1 MIFNVLLPI
10 LATSQAALAATN
22 IPYDV
27 FSYHGRSLIENAHA
41 SKRSN
46 FPGKHVAL
54 SQALQG
60 KLPNTTI
67 NSTTGSPVG
76 ILGAGMAG
84 LYTALIL
91 DDLGIPYEMLEASS
105 THVGGRIYTYQFDPS
120 KEFEYYASRLSV

>member
-22 IPYDV
+22 IPYDTHA
-27 FSYHGRSLIENAHA
+27 YYGRSLIETKHA
-41 SKRSN
+41 SQKSN
-46 FPGKHVAL
+46 LPTKHVAL

-60 KLPNTTI
+60 KLPNTTC
-67 NSTTGSPVG
+67 NSTTDSPIG

-91 DDLGIPYEMLEASS
+91 DDLGIPYEILEAD
-105 THVGGRIYTYQFDPS
+105 TTRIGGRIYTHQFDPS
-120 KEFEYYASRLSV
+120 REFEYYASRLSI